1 MTRPLG
7 VTALVLPVVLGGG
20 AAIVPPQAILW
31 AERAH
36 LQRAETISVHSAPDQ
51 SAPDQDR
58 TASLHAY
65 LPELS

>member
-7 VTALVLPVVLGGG
+7 ATALVLPVVLGGG
-20 AAIVPPQAILW
+20 AAIVPPQATLW
-31 AERAH
+31 AERAN
-36 LQRAETISVHSAPDQ
+36 LQRAETISVH